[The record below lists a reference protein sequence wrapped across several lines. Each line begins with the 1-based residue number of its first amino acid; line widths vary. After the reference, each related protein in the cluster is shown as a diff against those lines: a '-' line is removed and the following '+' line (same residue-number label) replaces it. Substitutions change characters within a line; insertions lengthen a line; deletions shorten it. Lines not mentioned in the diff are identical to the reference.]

1 MFAFLE
7 LTASQTDGIRGD
19 ERLYLN
25 LLEGRYLTFCL
36 VELWFSRVAH
46 WVAGLI
52 AWSRVDEKVVS

>member
-36 VELWFSRVAH
+36 VQLWFSRVAH
-46 WVAGLI
+46 WVASLI
-52 AWSRVDEKVVS
+52 A